1 MKRALDIVDE
11 DDGYVFKFR
20 DGAPIPPEMLVSR
33 FKHQLMTLLSF
44 RMSMTFLANME
55 RSGSVL
61 RNFVRSNN
69 LWCILFQRDYPDQ
82 FESAHEPGSY
92 QMRAETRAWL
102 DGMSDNPERPET
114 YWKRFYE
121 YMTKL
126 TRMLKAEEDSLNLRP
141 PNVYSP
147 SDMFSNTSSE
157 YLSWLLDH
165 RRYPYLDWVNPQGR
179 KLAWGAQLRVKK
191 DAGGDVLYIY
201 ATGFAAFS
209 DFLDKSAKGI
219 IMHPTEVIRVALGAE
234 LAADVVPWD
243 DRILTLET
251 VDYHRGRGIVIWP
264 SRDGQHVYMM
274 EADGPDHI
282 FKRRAAPVNN
292 LRLVSACVTCDTPHI
307 AGKCDQCH
315 RQYCSQDCL
324 DADCHH

>member
-1 MKRALDIVDE
+1 MKRAAREFDIVDE
-11 DDGYVFKFR
+11 DNGYVFKFR
-20 DGAPIPPEMLVSR
+20 DGSPIPPEMLVSR

-44 RMSMTFLANME
+44 RMSMSFLANME

-82 FESAHEPGSY
+82 FEDAHEPGSY

-102 DGMSDNPERPET
+102 DSMSDNPERPET

-126 TRMLKAEEDSLNLRP
+126 THMLKAEEDSLNRRP

-147 SDMFSNTSSE
+147 SDMFAFAESTPLAWILN
-157 YLSWLLDH
+157 
-165 RRYPYLDWVNPQGR
+165 RGYPYLDWVNPQGR
-179 KLAWGAQLRVKK
+179 KLVQGARMTIKK

-201 ATGFAAFS
+201 ATHFAAIF
-209 DFLDKSAKGI
+209 DKDAKGV
-219 IMHPTEVIRVALGAE
+219 IMHPTEVIRVTLNEDIAAE
-234 LAADVVPWD
+234 VVPWD
-243 DRILTLET
+243 DDILTLET
-251 VDYHRGRGIVIWP
+251 VHYTRGRGFVIWP
-264 SRDGQHVYMM
+264 SRDARSIYML
-274 EADGPDHI
+274 EASGFI
-282 FKRRAAPVNN
+282 VFRKRDAPVED
-292 LRLVSACVTCDTPHI
+292 LRLVSACVTCDAPRI
-307 AGKCDQCH
+307 AGKCDRCD
-315 RQYCSQDCL
+315 RQYCSQACL

>member
-1 MKRALDIVDE
+1 MKRALDIVE
-11 DDGYVFKFR
+11 EEDGYIFKYR
-20 DGAPIPPEMLVSR
+20 DGSPIPPEVLVSR

-55 RSGSVL
+55 RSGNVL

-82 FESAHEPGSY
+82 FEDAHEPGSY

-102 DGMSDNPERPET
+102 DNMSDNPERPET

-126 TRMLKAEEDSLNLRP
+126 TRMLKAEEEDNLNMRP
-141 PNVYSP
+141 PNVFSP
-147 SDMFSNTSSE
+147 SDMFAFSDSE
-157 YLSWLLDH
+157 YLSWLLGH

-179 KLAWGAQLRVKK
+179 KLAWGANLRVKK
-191 DAGGDVLYIY
+191 DAGGDVLYVY
-201 ATGFAAFS
+201 ATGFASIF
-209 DFLDKSAKGI
+209 DKDAKDI

-243 DRILTLET
+243 DRIRDLET
-251 VDYHRGRGIVIWP
+251 VDYRRGRGIVIWP
-264 SRDGQHVYMM
+264 SRDGRRVYMM
-274 EADGPDHI
+274 DAYGADFV
-282 FKRRAAPVNN
+282 FKRRDAPVVN
-292 LRLVSACVTCDTPHI
+292 LRLVSSCVTCDTPRI
-307 AGKCDQCH
+307 AGKCDQCD